1 MKGLAMLKP
10 RRGSEAGGKAEAG
23 GGIDVAHLKIKWVK
37 SMISRTE
44 DQRDT
49 MRSLGFKRLN
59 EERVV
64 KNTPEIRG
72 MVKKVIHLV
81 NVLEDVR

>member
-1 MKGLAMLKP
+1 M
-10 RRGSEAGGKAEAG
+10 SY
-23 GGIDVAHLKIKWVK
+23 LKIQWVR
-37 SMISRTE
+37 SAIGRTQ

-49 MRSLGFKRLN
+49 IRSLGFRRLH

-72 MVKKVIHLV
+72 MVKKVVHLLKIV
-81 NVLEDVR
+81 EDVR

>member
-1 MKGLAMLKP
+1 M
-10 RRGSEAGGKAEAG
+10 
-23 GGIDVAHLKIKWVK
+23 AHLKVKWTK
-37 SMISRTE
+37 STIGCTD
-44 DQRDT
+44 DQRGT
-49 MRSLGFKRLN
+49 VKSLGFKRLN

-81 NVLEDVR
+81 KVLEDVR